1 MKNNNDSSPQIRITN
16 TELVEYVKSKSVTWK
31 VFLIIFIL
39 FISIIVLSILLIHGH
54 FKNKDVIANGI
65 FIKNIDVSGL
75 TRAEAIEKVNAGLDE
90 IMNDTVILDYNNI
103 QYYVEVEQIEAS
115 FDVESAIDKALSIGR
130 DGNIFGDM
138 KSYLIANVGG
148 IVIDPTLIYNEE
160 ALDSYIDDIQSR
172 LPDQLEQYSYYI
184 EEQSHLIITS
194 GKYGA
199 VILKEQLK
207 NHILETIQDISYND
221 KVLSIPTYKVYP
233 DRIDVQKIHDEVYA
247 EVKDAYFTREPYAVF
262 ASVTGVDFDVP
273 SVSKYIEE
281 NPKLEEYDIQLSL
294 TFPKVSVHD
303 LGYDPFPNII
313 SSYSTSYYASNAART
328 TNLRLAAS
336 KINGV
341 VVMPGETFSYNR
353 VVGKRTVAA
362 GYKEAAIYSN
372 GQVVDGLGGGI
383 CQISSTLYN
392 AAVAADMEIMQRRN
406 HQFVPSYVKAGY
418 DATVVWGSTDFQ
430 FLNRRS
436 YPVKIEASVSGGIAK
451 ITIHGLKNANEPT
464 CSIETVTVK
473 NTAKSIVVDSFR
485 VYRQNGVEVKRSKMY
500 RDTYSKH

>member
-1 MKNNNDSSPQIRITN
+1 MKNSEDNNPKVHITN
-16 TELVEYVKSKSVTWK
+16 TELIEYVKTKSIVAK
-31 VFLIIFIL
+31 VFC
-39 FISIIVLSILLIHGH
+39 ILLIIVIIGCISTLFIIHH
-54 FKNKDVIANGI
+54 IFQNKETISNGVY
-65 FIKNIDVSGL
+65 IKNIDVSGL
-75 TRAEAIEKVNAGLDE
+75 TRSEAIDKVNQGLDE
-90 IMNDTVILDYNNI
+90 IMNDTVILGYNNNE
-103 QYYVEVEQIEAS
+103 YYVEVEQIEAR
-115 FDVESAIDKALSIGR
+115 FDVESAIDKALGIGR
-130 DGNIFGDM
+130 DGNLISDM

-148 IVIDPTLIYNEE
+148 IIIDPTLVYNEK

-194 GKYGA
+194 GKNGA
-199 VILKEQLK
+199 VIYKDQLKE
-207 NHILETIQDISYND
+207 HILETIQDISYND
-221 KVLSIPTYKVYP
+221 KIIAIPTYKVYP
-233 DRIDVQKIHDEVYA
+233 DKIDVQKIHDEVYA

-262 ASVTGVDFDVP
+262 ASVTGVDFDVEA
-273 SVSKYIEE
+273 VSNYIDQ
-281 NPKLEEYDIQLSL
+281 NPNLEEYDVQLSL
-294 TFPKVSVHD
+294 TQPKVSVHD
-303 LGYDPFPNII
+303 LGYDPFPNIL

-353 VVGKRTVAA
+353 IVGKRTVAA
-362 GYKEAAIYSN
+362 GYKEASIYQN

-406 HQFVPSYVKAGY
+406 HQFVPSYVNAGY

-430 FLNRRS
+430 FLNRRN
-436 YPVKIEASVSGGIAK
+436 YPIKIEASVSGGIAR

-464 CSIETVTVK
+464 CSIETSTVK
-473 NTAKSIVVDSFR
+473 NTSKTIVVDSYR
-485 VYRQNGVEVKRSKMY
+485 VYRQNGVEIKRSKMY
-500 RDTYSKH
+500 RDTYLKH

>member
-1 MKNNNDSSPQIRITN
+1 MKKNESSTHIPLTN
-16 TELVEYVKSKSVTWK
+16 TELVEYTEAKSVTAK
-31 VFLIIFIL
+31 VF
-39 FISIIVLSILLIHGH
+39 SILLIILILLLIIAIVTFYFI
-54 FKNKDVIANGI
+54 FKNKQTISKGV
-65 FIKNIDVSGL
+65 FIKDIDVSGL
-75 TRAEAIEKVNAGLDE
+75 TKNEAIEKVQSHLKE
-90 IMNDTVILDYNNI
+90 IMNDSVTLDYGNI
-103 QYYVEVEQIEAS
+103 QYNVEVEQIEAS
-115 FDVESAIDKALSIGR
+115 FDIESAVDSALSIGR
-130 DGNIFGDM
+130 NGKIFSDM
-138 KSYLIANVGG
+138 KSYLIANLGG
-148 IVIDPTLIYNEE
+148 VVIDPTLVYNEE
-160 ALDSYIDDIQSR
+160 ALDQYIDEIQSR

-184 EEQSHLIITS
+184 EDENHLIITS

-199 VILKEQLK
+199 VIYKDQLK
-207 NHILETIQDISYND
+207 NHILESIQDISYND

-233 DRIDVQKIHDEVYA
+233 DKINVQKIHDEVYK

-262 ASVTGVDFDVP
+262 ASVTGVDFNVE
-273 SVSKYIEE
+273 SVNQYIDE

-294 TFPKVSVHD
+294 TYPNVSVND
-303 LGYDPFPNII
+303 LGYDPFPNVI
-313 SSYSTSYYASNAART
+313 SSYSTSYINNAART

-353 VVGKRTVAA
+353 VVGKRTVEA
-362 GYKEAAIYSN
+362 GYKDAAIYQN

-430 FLNRRS
+430 FLNRRD
-436 YPVKIEASVSGGIAK
+436 YPIKIEASVNGGIAK
-451 ITIHGLKNANEPT
+451 ITIHGLKKENEPT
-464 CSIETVTVK
+464 CSIETVTIK
-473 NTAKSIVVDSFR
+473 NTSKSIVVDSYR
-485 VYRQNGVEVKRSKMY
+485 VYRQNGKEVKRSKMY